1 MLHAD
6 QCRRWRSQNN
16 PENVRLT
23 DICLYH
29 QVLGWTGSSVQLL
42 AATYQQRVN
51 RTTSGTFVRHEPRY
65 MSHSFYISV
74 LLLIRIFCRKWKFL
88 SLLWNFQKFC
98 FTYYF
103 KYKTKGKKS
112 INIITCREN
121 RCLNKTFS
129 DWQLYSSCWGWIKH
143 HFWHHHHYNQI
154 LLWSDYPKT
163 KLMKPLNDLVTLIWM
178 QWILSYTHSISSRI
192 THCHG

>member
-1 MLHAD
+1 MVHWTWQWKDNLSATSVTQLD
-6 QCRRWRSQNN
+6 LECFTLISVGDEDPKITQKMKQKYI
-16 PENVRLT
+16 RLT

-42 AATYQQRVN
+42 AATYQHRVN
-51 RTTSGTFVRHEPRY
+51 RTKSGTFVRHEPRY

-103 KYKTKGKKS
+103 KYKTKGKK
-112 INIITCREN
+112 IN
-121 RCLNKTFS
+121 
-129 DWQLYSSCWGWIKH
+129 KH
-143 HFWHHHHYNQI
+143 HY
-154 LLWSDYPKT
+154 L
-163 KLMKPLNDLVTLIWM
+163 
-178 QWILSYTHSISSRI
+178 
-192 THCHG
+192 